1 MNFYA
6 LITPAWLKWA
16 DPQAMSKY
24 LSKRV
29 GKTAKVSFQI
39 EHSKRSLQEN
49 AYYHGVIV
57 KILSD
62 ETGFSPEE
70 MHDIIKTH
78 FLTEKIRLP
87 KDRRRKITRTRS
99 TTDLTTV
106 EFEALCENIR
116 TWAKLTLN
124 IHIPK
129 PNENI
134 P

>member
-1 MNFYA
+1 MNFYS
-6 LITPAWLKWA
+6 LITPEGLKWT

-24 LSKRV
+24 LSRRV
-29 GKTAKVSFQI
+29 GKTAKVSFQV
-39 EHSKRSLQEN
+39 EHSKRTLAEN
-49 AYYHGVIV
+49 AYYHWVIV

-106 EFEALCENIR
+106 EFEILCENIR
-116 TWAKLTLN
+116 TWAQLTLN

-129 PNENI
+129 PNE
-134 P
+134 